1 MLCYHL
7 TIRMVC
13 VSVCFLKF
21 LFAPHHTSLL
31 TCGLVGAEGKARH
44 LWYSNQQ
51 VNKSILRSRFF
62 WCSSF
67 FFVLMLIM
75 VHNFFPGNFWT
86 LKFWTKTEKPKGCQ
100 RCHRTVS
107 TTPSMMCWSPGG
119 GKRLM
124 STMNGIFF
132 GFSAASGMA
141 WSRDW
146 YMLTAEICWHI
157 PGIYL
162 AYTWHI
168 LGIYLA
174 VYVNG
179 CNLLKH
185 RRLCKWVSQTSA
197 GMLLYWWKLTGKVL
211 KHFLLNP

>member
-1 MLCYHL
+1 MIWGYPYFRKHPSHLFLVKKTMVIWCLFACWHFVSMFWRCYVIIL
-7 TIRMVC
+7 QFGWFVC
-13 VSVCFLKF
+13 VCLFF
-21 LFAPHHTSLL
+21 EILFAPHHTSLL

-168 LGIYLA
+168 LGGI
-174 VYVNG
+174 
-179 CNLLKH
+179 C
-185 RRLCKWVSQTSA
+185 
-197 GMLLYWWKLTGKVL
+197 
-211 KHFLLNP
+211 

>member
-1 MLCYHL
+1 MFACWHFVSIFWRCYVIIL
-7 TIRMVC
+7 QFGWFVC
-13 VSVCFLKF
+13 VCLCWHNMWFGKR
-21 LFAPHHTSLL
+21 
-31 TCGLVGAEGKARH
+31 GAEGKARH
-44 LWYSNQQ
+44 LCYSNQQ

-62 WCSSF
+62 WCSF
-67 FFVLMLIM
+67 FLFWCWAWCII
-75 VHNFFPGNFWT
+75 FFREFFENWSSEPR
-86 LKFWTKTEKPKGCQ
+86 LKNPKCCQ

-162 AYTWHI
+162 
-168 LGIYLA
+168 

-179 CNLLKH
+179 WNLLKH